1 MKITFLGTSHGVP
14 QRGRNC
20 SAAMLEIGESIYFID
35 GGAPLIEEFLK
46 IKSEE
51 DLKKIRGIFTT
62 HAHSDHTVGI
72 FHMASLM
79 DWFYKLPLDIYL
91 TEEAIKDAMCNL
103 YMACKSDSCSFN
115 PELIRFHLETDD
127 FVYNDENV
135 RISFIPTAHMQD
147 FGRPSFAILVEAEG
161 KRVLFSGD
169 FSQNL
174 EKNDVPPIVTEE
186 HLDLFVCEMAHFSFN
201 TLYPTLKNCKAER
214 VYINHIWR
222 APKFDE
228 ILAASREFNFE
239 LRALDDGDVVKL

>member
-14 QRGRNC
+14 SRGRNC
-20 SAAMLEIGESIYFID
+20 SAAMLETGGAIYFID

-72 FHMASLM
+72 LHMATLM

-91 TEEAIKDAMCNL
+91 TEMGIADAMSNF
-103 YMACKSDSCSFN
+103 YTACKSDSRAFN
-115 PELIRFHLETDD
+115 PELIHFHLETSD
-127 FVYNDENV
+127 FVYEDENLK
-135 RISFIPTAHMQD
+135 ISFIPTAHMQS

-169 FSQNL
+169 LSQNL
-174 EKNDVPPIVTEE
+174 EKNDVPKIVTEE
-186 HLDLFVCEMAHFSFN
+186 HLDLFVCEMAHFPLSL
-201 TLYPTLKNCKAER
+201 LYPTLLNCKADR

-228 ILAASREFNFE
+228 ILRVSRDFSFE
-239 LRALDDGDVVKL
+239 LRTLDDGDVIKL